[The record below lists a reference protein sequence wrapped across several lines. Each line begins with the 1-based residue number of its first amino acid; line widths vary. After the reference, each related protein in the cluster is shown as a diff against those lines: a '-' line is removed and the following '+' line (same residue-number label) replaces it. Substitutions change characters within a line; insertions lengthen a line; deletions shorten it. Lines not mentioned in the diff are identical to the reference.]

1 MPKFNYQNIPQELRN
16 LKQWGLFELK
26 WVEARKKN
34 TKIPINP
41 YDGSAGKSN
50 DPNTWSDFDTAMRAL
65 NDVERADG
73 LAFYFANGYVGL
85 DIDHIDSNLE
95 DWRAGDNDPNNL
107 VNKFQDL
114 TDNTYMEVSQ
124 SGTGI
129 HAIFKGKIPG
139 KRRRKGN
146 YEMYQT
152 GRFFALTGNNIIPDP
167 TIKSMSDDE
176 MKTLYEFLFGKDNIV
191 QLHSESDNITPVDL
205 SVAEIIKRAE
215 NSAKTGTRFTMFM
228 KGGWEQFYASH
239 SEADMA
245 FANDLAFWTGRDFH
259 KMDTIFRNSSLM
271 REKFDEKH
279 GAVTYGTSLLNKAIN
294 ETQNIYN
301 PESDSQ
307 DSESSYTFSF
317 NEDKTKKIVP
327 RSWDDQGRGLR
338 MRDQFATVLKFNAV
352 DKKWFFFNGSYWQE
366 DIGNQRVELA
376 AERVANSIKKEK
388 PELSFSTKTDEDKAM
403 NEWYKFQK
411 DSRSHMAKMH
421 MIDEFKKYVIVKHG
435 EFDKEDMLLNTES
448 GYVDLSSGELHDHDI
463 DKKFS
468 HQTVAEYSD
477 NVDAPLWEKFLNQI
491 FNNDEE
497 LIHYVQKAI
506 GYSFT
511 GSVDEQCL
519 FILNGR
525 GRNGKS
531 VFSNVVSD
539 VAGNYAKQM
548 NVQTIVAKKNQSG
561 SANSD
566 IARLEGARIVTS
578 SELNEGDR
586 FDESLVKQLTGGDK
600 ILARFLYG
608 SEFEYKP
615 KFKIWMATNHLPII
629 RGTDDGIWR
638 RIKIIPFNIQ
648 IPKEKVD
655 KKLEYKLKAEYTGI
669 LNWIVQGA
677 IMWQQEGLEDPEAVT
692 KVIETYRAEMDPLDA
707 FLEECCTTGQN
718 YSIKAREMYDAYHE
732 WAKES
737 EEYKMS
743 MTKFGREMRKKL
755 LRVKRRDGWYY
766 VGLKLKEPDSD
777 YTFNF

>member
-1 MPKFNYQNIPQELRN
+1 
-16 LKQWGLFELK
+16 
-26 WVEARKKN
+26 
-34 TKIPINP
+34 
-41 YDGSAGKSN
+41 
-50 DPNTWSDFDTAMRAL
+50 MRAL

-107 VNKFQDL
+107 VNKFQGL

-228 KGGWEQFYASH
+228 KGGWEQFYSSH

-317 NEDKTKKIVP
+317 NEDKTKKIMP

-403 NEWYKFQK
+403 NEWYRFQK

-743 MTKFGREMRKKL
+743 LNKFGREMSKKL

>member
-176 MKTLYEFLFGKDNIV
+176 MKTLYEFLFGKDNVV
-191 QLHSESDNITPVDL
+191 QLHSETDNITPVDL
-205 SVAEIIKRAE
+205 SVVEIIKRAE

-228 KGGWEQFYASH
+228 KGGWEQFYSSH

-317 NEDKTKKIVP
+317 NEDKTKKIMP

-366 DIGNQRVELA
+366 DIGNQKVELA
-376 AERVANSIKKEK
+376 AERVANSIKTEK
-388 PELSFSTKTDEDKAM
+388 PELKFSTKTDNDKAM
-403 NEWYKFQK
+403 NEWYRFQK

-448 GYVDLSSGELHDHDI
+448 GYVDLSNGELYDHDI

-468 HQTVAEYSD
+468 HQTLAEYSD

-677 IMWQQEGLEDPEAVT
+677 IMWQQEGLEDPEAVRQ
-692 KVIETYRAEMDPLDA
+692 VIENYRAEMDPLDA

-743 MTKFGREMRKKL
+743 LNKFGREMSKKL
-755 LRVKRRDGWYY
+755 LRVKKRDGWHY

>member
-176 MKTLYEFLFGKDNIV
+176 MKTLYEFLFGKDNVV

-205 SVAEIIKRAE
+205 SVVEIIKRAE

-228 KGGWEQFYASH
+228 KGGWEQFYSSH

-271 REKFDEKH
+271 REKFDEKR

-301 PESDSQ
+301 PEGDSQ

-317 NEDKTKKIVP
+317 NEDKTKKIIP

-366 DIGNQRVELA
+366 DIGNQKVELA

-403 NEWYKFQK
+403 NEWYRFQK

-448 GYVDLSSGELHDHDI
+448 GYVDLSNGELHDHDI
-463 DKKFS
+463 DKNFS
-468 HQTVAEYSD
+468 HQTLAEYSD
-477 NVDAPLWEKFLNQI
+477 NVDAPLWDKFLNQI

-531 VFSNVVSD
+531 VFSNVISD

-743 MTKFGREMRKKL
+743 MTKFGREMSKKL
-755 LRVKRRDGWYY
+755 LRVKKMDGWYY
-766 VGLKLKEPDSD
+766 VGLKLKEPESD

>member
-176 MKTLYEFLFGKDNIV
+176 MKTLYEFLFGKDNVV

-205 SVAEIIKRAE
+205 SVVEIIKRAE

-228 KGGWEQFYASH
+228 KGGWEQFYSSH

-301 PESDSQ
+301 PEGDSQ

-317 NEDKTKKIVP
+317 NEDKTKKIIP

-366 DIGNQRVELA
+366 DIGNQKVELA

-403 NEWYKFQK
+403 NEWYRFQK

-448 GYVDLSSGELHDHDI
+448 GYVDLSNGELHDHDI
-463 DKKFS
+463 DKNFS
-468 HQTVAEYSD
+468 HQTLAEYSD
-477 NVDAPLWEKFLNQI
+477 NVDAPLWDKFLNQI

-531 VFSNVVSD
+531 VFSNVISD

-743 MTKFGREMRKKL
+743 LNKFGREMSKKL
-755 LRVKRRDGWYY
+755 LRVKKRDGWYY

>member
-65 NDVERADG
+65 NDIERADG
-73 LAFYFANGYVGL
+73 LAFYFTNGYVGL

-107 VNKFQDL
+107 VNKFKDL

-176 MKTLYEFLFGKDNIV
+176 MKALYEFLFGKDNVV
-191 QLHSESDNITPVDL
+191 QLHSETDNITPVDL
-205 SVAEIIKRAE
+205 SVVEIIKRAE

-228 KGGWEQFYASH
+228 KGGWEQFYSSH

-317 NEDKTKKIVP
+317 NEDKTKKIMP

-366 DIGNQRVELA
+366 DIGNQKVELA
-376 AERVANSIKKEK
+376 AERVANSIKTEK
-388 PELSFSTKTDEDKAM
+388 PELKFSTKTDNDKAM
-403 NEWYKFQK
+403 NEWYRFQK

-448 GYVDLSSGELHDHDI
+448 GYVDLSNGELHDHDI

-468 HQTVAEYSD
+468 HQTLAEYSD
-477 NVDAPLWEKFLNQI
+477 NVDAPLWDKFLNQI

-677 IMWQQEGLEDPEAVT
+677 IMWQQEGLEDPEAVRQ
-692 KVIETYRAEMDPLDA
+692 VIENYRAEMDPLDA

-718 YSIKAREMYDAYHE
+718 YSIKARDMYNAYHE

-743 MTKFGREMRKKL
+743 LNKFGREMSKKL
-755 LRVKRRDGWYY
+755 LRVKKRDGWYY

>member
-205 SVAEIIKRAE
+205 SVAEIIKRAK

-317 NEDKTKKIVP
+317 NEDKTKKIIP

-403 NEWYKFQK
+403 NEWYRFQK

>member
-50 DPNTWSDFDTAMRAL
+50 DPSTWSDFDTAMRAL

-228 KGGWEQFYASH
+228 KGGWEQFYSSH

-317 NEDKTKKIVP
+317 NEDKTKKIMP

-403 NEWYKFQK
+403 NEWYRFQK

-539 VAGNYAKQM
+539 VAVNYAKQM

-743 MTKFGREMRKKL
+743 LNKFGREMSKKL

>member
-176 MKTLYEFLFGKDNIV
+176 MKTLYEFLFGKDNVV

-205 SVAEIIKRAE
+205 SVVEIIKRAE

-228 KGGWEQFYASH
+228 KGGWEQFYSSH

-403 NEWYKFQK
+403 NEWYRFQK

-743 MTKFGREMRKKL
+743 LNKFGREMSKKL
-755 LRVKRRDGWYY
+755 LRVKKRDGWYY

>member
-65 NDVERADG
+65 NEVERADG

-139 KRRRKGN
+139 RRRRKGN

-176 MKTLYEFLFGKDNIV
+176 MKALYEFLFGKDNVV

-205 SVAEIIKRAE
+205 SVVEIIKRAE

-228 KGGWEQFYASH
+228 KGGWEQFYSSH

-317 NEDKTKKIVP
+317 NEDKTKKIMP

-366 DIGNQRVELA
+366 DIGNQKVELA
-376 AERVANSIKKEK
+376 AERVANSIKTEK
-388 PELSFSTKTDEDKAM
+388 PELKFSTKTDNDKAM
-403 NEWYKFQK
+403 NEWYRFQK

-448 GYVDLSSGELHDHDI
+448 GYVDLSNGELHDHDI

-468 HQTVAEYSD
+468 HQTLAEYSD
-477 NVDAPLWEKFLNQI
+477 NVDAPLWDKFLNQI

-677 IMWQQEGLEDPEAVT
+677 IMWQQEGLEDPEAVRQ
-692 KVIETYRAEMDPLDA
+692 VIENYRAEMDPLDA

-718 YSIKAREMYDAYHE
+718 YSIKARDMYNAYHE

-743 MTKFGREMRKKL
+743 LNKFGREMSKKL
-755 LRVKRRDGWYY
+755 LRVKKRDGWYY

>member
-95 DWRAGDNDPNNL
+95 DWQAGDNDPNNL

-228 KGGWEQFYASH
+228 KGGWEQFYSSH

-245 FANDLAFWTGRDFH
+245 FANDLAFWTGRDLH

-271 REKFDEKH
+271 REKYDEKR

-317 NEDKTKKIVP
+317 NEDKTKKIMP

-403 NEWYKFQK
+403 NEWYRFQK

-448 GYVDLSSGELHDHDI
+448 GYVDLTSGELKDHDI

-539 VAGNYAKQM
+539 VAGNYAKKM

-692 KVIETYRAEMDPLDA
+692 HVIEAYRAEMDPLDA
-707 FLEECCTTGQN
+707 FLEERCTTGQN

-743 MTKFGREMRKKL
+743 LNKFGREMSKKL

>member
-95 DWRAGDNDPNNL
+95 DWREGDNDPNNL

-317 NEDKTKKIVP
+317 NEDKTKKIIP

-366 DIGNQRVELA
+366 DIGSQKVELA

-388 PELSFSTKTDEDKAM
+388 PELSFSTKTDDDKAM
-403 NEWYKFQK
+403 NEWYRFQK

-448 GYVDLSSGELHDHDI
+448 GYVDLSNGELHDHDI

-468 HQTVAEYSD
+468 HQTLAEYSD

-692 KVIETYRAEMDPLDA
+692 KVIENYRAEMDPLDA
-707 FLEECCTTGQN
+707 FLEECCTTGHN

-743 MTKFGREMRKKL
+743 LNKFGREMSKKL
-755 LRVKRRDGWYY
+755 LRVKKMDGWYY

>member
-65 NDVERADG
+65 NDIERADG
-73 LAFYFANGYVGL
+73 LAFYFTNGYVGL

-152 GRFFALTGNNIIPDP
+152 GRFFALTGNNIIPNP

-176 MKTLYEFLFGKDNIV
+176 MKTLYEFLFGKDNVV
-191 QLHSESDNITPVDL
+191 QLHSETDNITPVDL
-205 SVAEIIKRAE
+205 SVVEIIKRAE

-228 KGGWEQFYASH
+228 KGGWEQFYSSH

-317 NEDKTKKIVP
+317 NEDKTKKIIP

-366 DIGNQRVELA
+366 DIGNQKVELA
-376 AERVANSIKKEK
+376 AERVANSIKTEK
-388 PELSFSTKTDEDKAM
+388 PELKFSTKTDNDKAM
-403 NEWYKFQK
+403 NEWYRFQK

-448 GYVDLSSGELHDHDI
+448 GYVDLSNGELHDHDI

-468 HQTVAEYSD
+468 HQTLAEYSD

-677 IMWQQEGLEDPEAVT
+677 IMWQQEGLEDPEAVRQ
-692 KVIETYRAEMDPLDA
+692 VIENYRAEMDPLDA

-718 YSIKAREMYDAYHE
+718 YSIKARDMYNAYHE

-743 MTKFGREMRKKL
+743 LNKFGREMSKKL
-755 LRVKRRDGWYY
+755 LRVKKRDGWHY

>member
-73 LAFYFANGYVGL
+73 LAFYFANGYIGL

-205 SVAEIIKRAE
+205 SVVEIIKRAE
-215 NSAKTGTRFTMFM
+215 SSAKTGTRFTMFM

-317 NEDKTKKIVP
+317 NEDKTKKIMP

>member
-477 NVDAPLWEKFLNQI
+477 NVDAPLWDKFLNQI

-743 MTKFGREMRKKL
+743 LNKFGREMSKKL

>member
-176 MKTLYEFLFGKDNIV
+176 MKTLYEFLFGKDNVI

-205 SVAEIIKRAE
+205 SVVEIIKRAE

-228 KGGWEQFYASH
+228 KGGWEQFYSSH

-317 NEDKTKKIVP
+317 NEDKTKKIIP

-669 LNWIVQGA
+669 LNWIIQGA

-743 MTKFGREMRKKL
+743 MTKFGREMSKKL
-755 LRVKRRDGWYY
+755 LRVKKRDGWYY

>member
-50 DPNTWSDFDTAMRAL
+50 DPSTWSDFDTAMRAL

-228 KGGWEQFYASH
+228 KGGWEQFYSSH

-317 NEDKTKKIVP
+317 NEDKTKKIMP

-403 NEWYKFQK
+403 NEWYRFQK

-743 MTKFGREMRKKL
+743 LNKFGREMSKKL